1 MLAMM
6 SLDTVLIKI
15 EWDGEGNIFINDF
28 VEKYQSG
35 YILTSKLP
43 LVPTENIH
51 NSPNHSWRAQ
61 VQS

>member
-35 YILTSKLP
+35 YKATMLQCWPAQLSQHSSCTPLP
-43 LVPTENIH
+43 SII
-51 NSPNHSWRAQ
+51 R
-61 VQS
+61 